1 MKLRFSQLLKT
12 APLAL
17 GAAQSLKV
25 EGGQQIYL
33 ALNGITGEVAD
44 SAHKGQV
51 AINSFSLGVSN
62 SGTVGGGGGGAG
74 KVSFQ
79 DMSTSALLSAASP
92 VLSFYCASGK
102 HIPTAT
108 LTVETTD
115 TMSVKPIP
123 IYTIVLTDVL
133 VTSVTTG
140 GSDSRPGEN
149 YSLNFGQISW
159 TYVPINT
166 KGGPGTPITKSWNV
180 TENHP

>member
-12 APLAL
+12 APLVV
-17 GAAQSLKV
+17 GAAQSLRV
-25 EGGQQIYL
+25 EGAQQIYL
-33 ALNGITGEVAD
+33 ALDGIVGELAD
-44 SAHKGQV
+44 STHKGQIE
-51 AINSFSLGVSN
+51 INSFSLGLSN
-62 SGTVGGGGGGAG
+62 SGTVGGSTGGGG

-79 DMSTSALLSAASP
+79 DLSVSTALSSASP

-108 LTVETTD
+108 LTVEAIDSTL
-115 TMSVKPIP
+115 VKPIP
-123 IYTIVLTDVL
+123 IYTVVLTDVL
-133 VTSVTTG
+133 ITSVKTE

-149 YSLNFGQISW
+149 YSLTYGKISW